1 VNVEPIA
8 TVHCA
13 RREAQE
19 DGWGAVQS
27 TIVLDVNSIGLETL
41 VGLDGFSH
49 LEVIYVFHRV
59 PPDTVTS
66 LLRHPRGEPNWPR
79 TGVFA
84 QRSPGRPN
92 RIGASICRLD
102 HIRGGVLTVTGLD
115 ALDGSPV
122 LDIKP
127 WVVEFGPQGEVSQPA
142 WTHEMLAHYWH

>member
-1 VNVEPIA
+1 
-8 TVHCA
+8 
-13 RREAQE
+13 
-19 DGWGAVQS
+19 
-27 TIVLDVNSIGLETL
+27 VNSIGLETL

-59 PPDTVTS
+59 PSDTVTA
-66 LLRHPRGEPNWPR
+66 LLRHPRGETNWPQ

-84 QRSPGRPN
+84 QRSPTRPN

-102 HIRGGVLTVTGLD
+102 GIRGGVLTVTGLD

-127 WVVEFGPQGEVSQPA
+127 WVVEFGPQGEVIQPA
-142 WTHEMLAHYWH
+142 WTHQMLAHYWS